1 MTFTDRQ
8 KLVAVSPI
16 FLATGLLARPKRSRV
31 FFRAG
36 PEKKEGPINAEPQ
49 LGSQPRREAGRRQLS
64 QKMWHNR
71 DRSVEPTSG
80 DMRQN

>member
-16 FLATGLLARPKRSRV
+16 FLATGLLARPKQSRV

-36 PEKKEGPINAEPQ
+36 PEKKEGSAIVTLLDSAKA
-49 LGSQPRREAGRRQLS
+49 LACT
-64 QKMWHNR
+64 
-71 DRSVEPTSG
+71 D
-80 DMRQN
+80 

>member
-1 MTFTDRQ
+1 M
-8 KLVAVSPI
+8 AVSPI

-49 LGSQPRREAGRRQLS
+49 LGSQPRRERLAGANLAKKCGTTGIDLLNPRRGTCA
-64 QKMWHNR
+64 R
-71 DRSVEPTSG
+71 TG
-80 DMRQN
+80 